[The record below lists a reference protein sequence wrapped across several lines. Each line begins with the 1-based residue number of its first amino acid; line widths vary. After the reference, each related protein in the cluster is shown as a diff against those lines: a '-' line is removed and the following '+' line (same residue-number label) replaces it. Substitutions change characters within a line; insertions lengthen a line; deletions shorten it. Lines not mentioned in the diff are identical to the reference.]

1 MKIKNKVI
9 GLAGVAGAGKD
20 LFFKILK
27 ESVPNV
33 KRYAL
38 ADELKEE
45 LFEWSHM
52 NYGIDTM
59 KCTRE
64 EKDLIRPLLV
74 AHGNLQR
81 RLSEGQYWTERLTK
95 WIKDDLNSFPDK
107 LSETDIICITDIRY
121 EEYKKDEVHWLK
133 NDLDGLL
140 VHISKYTRRNNKR
153 FYHPPANQ
161 AEREN
166 DPELKKAADHL
177 VTWPHLKGSQGSIEK
192 KLKKHVDKFILKF
205 NIK

>member
-59 KCTRE
+59 RCTR
-64 EKDLIRPLLV
+64 
-74 AHGNLQR
+74 
-81 RLSEGQYWTERLTK
+81 
-95 WIKDDLNSFPDK
+95 
-107 LSETDIICITDIRY
+107 
-121 EEYKKDEVHWLK
+121 
-133 NDLDGLL
+133 
-140 VHISKYTRRNNKR
+140 
-153 FYHPPANQ
+153 
-161 AEREN
+161 
-166 DPELKKAADHL
+166 
-177 VTWPHLKGSQGSIEK
+177 
-192 KLKKHVDKFILKF
+192 
-205 NIK
+205 